1 MESNTGRNSAKFII
15 NVDAVI
21 DDAEKK
27 LAELEVKRTKAEQ
40 KFAKNASYINERH
53 LINVNAQYKKH
64 LRYLESLSK
73 ASSSNIAKHK
83 IDQEKK
89 VQREIEKSQKKGIS
103 GYVGRWRRAFDTI
116 SRYVS
121 AAAIFGLVT
130 QGVRDIVSDFL
141 QLEQVLYRVSVIS
154 GETIKES
161 LKLKDT
167 IYQISSAF
175 GVSAKEVSGFVL
187 NMSKLG
193 KTTSEIEEL
202 SKGAAL
208 LSIVLGEDMSTSGQ
222 LIVTTMNQFNLIT
235 DESNRG

>member
-89 VQREIEKSQKKGIS
+89 VQSEIEKSQKKGIS

-161 LKLKDT
+161 LKKGIIILSIEK
-167 IYQISSAF
+167 
-175 GVSAKEVSGFVL
+175 KE
-187 NMSKLG
+187 NKE
-193 KTTSEIEEL
+193 KL
-202 SKGAAL
+202 SKIKQDIKSVSS
-208 LSIVLGEDMSTSGQ
+208 SILELFKPPYQTPHSQ
-222 LIVTTMNQFNLIT
+222 I
-235 DESNRG
+235 